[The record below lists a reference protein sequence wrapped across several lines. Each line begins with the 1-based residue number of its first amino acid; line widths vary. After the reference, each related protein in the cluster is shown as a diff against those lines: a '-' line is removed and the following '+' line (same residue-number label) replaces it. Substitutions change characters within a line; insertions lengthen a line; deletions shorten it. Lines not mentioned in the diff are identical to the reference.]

1 MQPHLVVAEHAG
13 TTLAS
18 ALRRAEPGLPWSR
31 ARTLCERGK
40 VRVNGELALDPARR
54 LSEGDRIELDR
65 GAPDARV
72 RSLDDAAV
80 VHLDRQVIVV
90 EKPSGLM
97 TVPFDESEVDTLL
110 SRAQTWLR
118 RREGAGLAQLHT
130 VQRLD
135 KDTTGVLV
143 FARTLAA
150 RKHLQRQFRANSIER
165 RYLALVQGILMRP
178 RTIESD
184 FIPDRGDG
192 LRGSYGHFRKPK
204 APLPTDAQHA
214 VTHITPREPLR
225 GATLVECRLETG
237 RQHQIRV
244 HLSELGHPLLG
255 EPVYI
260 RDYQGP
266 KLPAPRPMLH
276 AAVLGFVHPG
286 TDAHVRWESPL
297 PGDFARTLDG
307 LRRSQQTG

>member
-80 VHLDRQVIVV
+80 VHLDRQVIVI

-143 FARTLAA
+143 FARTL
-150 RKHLQRQFRANSIER
+150 
-165 RYLALVQGILMRP
+165 
-178 RTIESD
+178 
-184 FIPDRGDG
+184 PDRGDG

-204 APLPTDAQHA
+204 APLPADAQHA

>member
-1 MQPHLVVAEHAG
+1 MQPHRVDAEHAG

-18 ALRRAEPGLPWSR
+18 ALRRAEPGLPWSK
-31 ARTLCERGK
+31 ARVLCERGK

-54 LSEGDRIELDR
+54 LVEGDRVELDR

-72 RSLDDAAV
+72 RSLTDDAV
-80 VHLDRQVIVV
+80 KHFDRQVIVI
-90 EKPSGLM
+90 EKPAGLM
-97 TVPFDESEVDTLL
+97 TVPFDESEVDTLI

-118 RREGAGLAQLHT
+118 RREGAGLSQLHA

-135 KDTTGVLV
+135 KDTTGLLV

-150 RKHLQRQFRANSIER
+150 RKHLQRQFRVHSVER
-165 RYLALVQGILMRP
+165 RYLAIAHGLITRP

-184 FIPDRGDG
+184 LLADRGDG

-204 APLPTDAQHA
+204 GPLPREAQHA
-214 VTHITPREPLR
+214 VTHVTPRDPLR
-225 GATLVECRLETG
+225 GATLIECRLETG
-237 RQHQIRV
+237 RQHQIRI
-244 HLSELGHPLLG
+244 HLAELGHPLLG

-266 KLPAPRPMLH
+266 KVTAPRPMLH

-286 TDAHVRWESPL
+286 SEQPVRWESPL
-297 PGDFARTLDG
+297 PADFAKVLER
-307 LRRSQQTG
+307 LRR